1 MKAKDIL
8 LEKDIHEDDCGVC
21 KLHERAYKVVKVC
34 CPHCGKEIDTE
45 YMMNHDITVVGEVNY
60 YSEDQVIEKMQVFD
74 CEHCVQKVGMKL
86 IPVQYNGNHDIY
98 YTGGKDYL
106 LTEKVGLT
114 PEMEASIDQF
124 VRRLKEGEDHLSAWN
139 LKTWLRH
146 DMEHEIARILHEK
159 GLKF

>member
-8 LEKDIHEDDCGVC
+8 SVKDIKEEDCGVC
-21 KLHERAYKVVKVC
+21 KLHERAYKVVKLC

-45 YMMNHDITVVGEVNY
+45 FMMNHDIAVVGETNY
-60 YSEDQVIEKMQVFD
+60 YSEDQIIEKMQVFD
-74 CEHCVQKVGMKL
+74 CEHCVEKVGMKL

-98 YTGGKDYL
+98 YTGDKDYL

-114 PEMEASIDQF
+114 SKMKDLIENFTERIQA
-124 VRRLKEGEDHLSAWN
+124 GEHLTAWN
-139 LKTWLRH
+139 LQYWLEGQ
-146 DMEHEIARILHEK
+146 MEKEIARILHEK